1 MSVPT
6 GDFSFCAFAR
16 LFLKPGRFSS
26 ARGESLYGSFSMTL
40 PLQSR
45 RSPEPGSPENGSN
58 AKSYPS
64 AALIQHTIRVWEPRL
79 GRRLTEEDAR
89 RILENVVGFF
99 HVLEAW
105 SRERRVIGSRKK
117 ED

>member
-1 MSVPT
+1 
-6 GDFSFCAFAR
+6 
-16 LFLKPGRFSS
+16 
-26 ARGESLYGSFSMTL
+26 MTL
-40 PLQSR
+40 PIQSSC
-45 RSPEPGSPENGSN
+45 SPEQSSGEHGSN

-64 AALIQHTIRVWEPRL
+64 ADLIQDTIRVWEPRL

-105 SRERRVIGSRKK
+105 SRERRVTGPRKK

>member
-1 MSVPT
+1 
-6 GDFSFCAFAR
+6 
-16 LFLKPGRFSS
+16 
-26 ARGESLYGSFSMTL
+26 MTL

-45 RSPEPGSPENGSN
+45 CSTEPDALENGSN
-58 AKSYPS
+58 AVKSYPS
-64 AALIQHTIRVWEPRL
+64 ADLIQHTIRVWEPRL

-105 SRERRVIGSRKK
+105 SRERRVTGPRKK
-117 ED
+117 RTDSDE

>member
-1 MSVPT
+1 MI
-6 GDFSFCAFAR
+6 
-16 LFLKPGRFSS
+16 
-26 ARGESLYGSFSMTL
+26 L
-40 PLQSR
+40 PLQSSC
-45 RSPEPGSPENGSN
+45 SPESDPPENGSN

-64 AALIQHTIRVWEPRL
+64 ADLIQHTIRVWEPRL

-105 SRERRVIGSRKK
+105 SRERRVIGPAKK
-117 ED
+117 RTDSDE